1 MVSDIQK
8 RARNKWDSNNMTV
21 LGCKIRK
28 EDADAFKERC
38 QMRGTTPNA
47 VFRQAIEDFM
57 LQDKTAPVA
66 DEDIDDCE
74 NWGI

>member
-28 EDADAFKERC
+28 EDAEAFKVRC

-57 LQDKTAPVA
+57 TQSEVTPAA
-66 DEDIDDCE
+66 DEE
-74 NWGI
+74 ESEV

>member
-1 MVSDIQK
+1 MRGDNMVSDIQK
-8 RARNKWDSNNMTV
+8 KARNKWDSNNMTV

-28 EDADAFKERC
+28 EDAEAFKELC

-57 LQDKTAPVA
+57 LRDKAASAVDA
-66 DEDIDDCE
+66 EQKED
-74 NWGI
+74 

>member
-28 EDADAFKERC
+28 EDAEAFKEQC

-47 VFRQAIEDFM
+47 VFRRAIEDFM
-57 LQDKTAPVA
+57 TQSEATPAAAEEESEV
-66 DEDIDDCE
+66 
-74 NWGI
+74 